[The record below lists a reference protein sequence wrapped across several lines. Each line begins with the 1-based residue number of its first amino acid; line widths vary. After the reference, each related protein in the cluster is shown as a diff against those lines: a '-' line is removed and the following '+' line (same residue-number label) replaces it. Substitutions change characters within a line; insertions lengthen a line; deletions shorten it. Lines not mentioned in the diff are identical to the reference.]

1 MAAGAR
7 AHSTGIAGLDSVLKG
22 VLAGD
27 NIVWQVD
34 AIEDYRELA
43 RPFCERAVEAGRTVA
58 YFRFASHPPLVAPG
72 PGLEVHEI
80 SPGEG
85 FETFIARIHSV
96 IERAGRGAYHLFD
109 CLSELALAWHSD
121 QMLGNFFMLTCP
133 YLFDLETVTYFALQ
147 RNYHAA
153 GAVRAVT
160 DTAQLVL
167 DAYRH
172 GGRLYVRPLKVQ
184 HRFSPSMYMLHV
196 WDEDGQFRPVTASS
210 RIAEIMTSQHAGLG
224 SDRVLGFWEKS
235 FVEAQE
241 VLEAIRRGERPPGDE
256 RAWFQRLARMV
267 FSRHEPMLEL
277 ASRYLT
283 LQDIID
289 VRARMIGT
297 GLIGGKAVGM
307 LLARA
312 ILRKRSPRVAA
323 VLEEHDSFYV
333 GSDVFYT
340 FLVTNGIWWTRQQ
353 QRDPERFL
361 EGAERARRR
370 ILTGAFEDQAV
381 RQFEEMIDYFG
392 QSPFIVRSSSL
403 LEDNFGNAFAGKY
416 DSVFCA
422 NQGPRERRVQDFLAA
437 VRAIYASTMS
447 ERALSYR
454 AQRGLL
460 DQDEQMALLVMRV
473 SGDVYGRFFFPPVA
487 GVGYSF
493 NPYVWSRDI
502 DPKAGVLRLVF
513 GLGTRAVERA
523 DDEYTRLVAL
533 NAPDRRPEH
542 GAQGTRYAQR
552 RADYLDLDAN
562 QLVSGHFFDVV
573 RQAGGLP
580 LDLLVTMDRSA
591 VDAQGRPVEVP
602 MLTFAELLTGTSFV
616 EEMREMLRV
625 LQEAYALPVDVEFTA
640 SFPEGRQH
648 RINLVQCRPLQVQGT
663 ERIDV
668 PRVEVD
674 PADRIMEATGAV
686 IGHSR
691 HVDVAR
697 FVYVV
702 PAAYGA
708 LPEQARY
715 EVARLLGEINRAL
728 PRGGEEI
735 TVLLGPGRWGTTMPA
750 LGVPVSFADINR
762 VSVLVEIVA
771 MREHLVP
778 DVSLGTHFLN
788 DLVEMDMLYL
798 ALLPGQGESYLDT
811 RFLESRANSLLA
823 LVPDAAK
830 WTGTVRVI
838 ERADAAPG
846 ARRILLTADA
856 VDQRAL
862 CYFASGG
869 AKGPEGQK

>member
-1 MAAGAR
+1 MVASGGR

-34 AIEDYRELA
+34 SIGDYQALVRPYCEAAA
-43 RPFCERAVEAGRTVA
+43 RAGRVLV
-58 YFRFASHPPLVAPG
+58 YFRFASHPALVG
-72 PGLEVHEI
+72 PESGAQIHEF
-80 SPGEG
+80 SPAEG
-85 FETFIARIHSV
+85 FETFIAKIHGV
-96 IERAGRGAYHLFD
+96 IERAGRGAYYVFD

-147 RNYHAA
+147 RNYHSVHAT
-153 GAVRAVT
+153 RPIT

-167 DAYRH
+167 DVYSY

-184 HRFSPSMYMLHV
+184 HRFSPNMYMLHV
-196 WDEDGQFRPVTASS
+196 WEEGEQFHPVTASS
-210 RIAEIMTSQHAGLG
+210 RIAEIMTSQQAGLHD
-224 SDRVLGFWEKS
+224 DRLLGFWEHS

-241 VLEAIRRGERPPGDE
+241 ILDAVRRGERPESDE
-256 RAWFQRLARMV
+256 RRHFDHLSRMV
-267 FSRHEPMLEL
+267 FSRHEPMLAL

-283 LQDIID
+283 LADILD

-312 ILRKRSPRVAA
+312 VVRTRSPRVAA
-323 VLEEHDSFYV
+323 VLEEHDSFYI

-340 FLVTNGIWWTRQQ
+340 FLVTNGIWWMRQQ
-353 QRDPERFL
+353 QRDPEHFL

-370 ILTGAFEDQAV
+370 ILTGSFPERTV

-416 DSVFCA
+416 DSVFCT
-422 NQGPRERRVQDFLAA
+422 NQGPRERRVEDFLAA

-447 ERALSYR
+447 ERALTYR

-473 SGDVYGRFFFPPVA
+473 SGDVYGRSYFPPVA
-487 GVGYSF
+487 GVGFSF
-493 NPYVWSRDI
+493 NPFVWSRDI
-502 DPKAGVLRLVF
+502 DPKAGVLRMVF
-513 GLGTRAVERA
+513 GLGTRAVDRA

-533 NAPDRRPEH
+533 NAPTRRPEH
-542 GAQGTRYAQR
+542 GSGEIRYSQR
-552 RADYLDLDAN
+552 RVDYLDLDAN
-562 QLVSGHFFDVV
+562 QLVSGHFIDVASG
-573 RQAGGLP
+573 AGNLP
-580 LDLLVTMDRSA
+580 MDLFVTVDRSA
-591 VDAQGRPVEVP
+591 VDGQGRAVEVP
-602 MLTFAELLTGTSFV
+602 FLTFDGLLTGTAFV

-625 LQEAYALPVDVEFTA
+625 LQQAYEHPVDVEFTA

-663 ERIDV
+663 ESIEL
-668 PRVEVD
+668 PRVEME
-674 PADRIMEATGAV
+674 PADCIMEARGAI

-691 HVDVAR
+691 LVGVAR
-697 FVYVV
+697 FIYVV
-702 PAAYGA
+702 PAAYGS
-708 LPEQARY
+708 LSEQARY
-715 EVARLLGEINRAL
+715 DVARLLGEINRAI
-728 PRGGEEI
+728 PAGADEV
-735 TVLLGPGRWGTTMPA
+735 TVLLGPGRWGTTTPA
-750 LGVPVSFADINR
+750 LGVPVTFIDINR
-762 VSVLVEIVA
+762 VSVLVEIVG

-798 ALLPGQGESYLDT
+798 ALLPGEGESLLNAEFFASGPNRLLD
-811 RFLESRANSLLA
+811 
-823 LVPDAAK
+823 LVPDAGRWEA
-830 WTGTVRVI
+830 TVRVI
-838 ERADAAPG
+838 ECADVALG
-846 ARRILLTADA
+846 GDRILLTADA
-856 VDQRAL
+856 VEQRAV
-862 CYFASGG
+862 CYISRAR
-869 AKGPEGQK
+869 E

>member
-7 AHSTGIAGLDSVLKG
+7 AHSTGIAGLDGVLKG

-43 RPFCERAVEAGRTVA
+43 RPFCEQAVEAGRTVA

-72 PGLEVHEI
+72 PGIAVHEL

-147 RNYHAA
+147 RNYHSA
-153 GAVRAVT
+153 GAVRSVT

-172 GGRLYVRPLKVQ
+172 SGRMYVRPLKVQ

-210 RIAEIMTSQHAGLG
+210 RIAGIMTSQHAGLS

-241 VLEAIRRGERPPGDE
+241 VLEAIRKGERPAGDE

-267 FSRHEPMLEL
+267 FSRHETMLEL

-370 ILTGAFEDQAV
+370 ILTGAFEETAV

-493 NPYVWSRDI
+493 NPYAWSRDI

-533 NAPDRRPEH
+533 NAPDRTPEH
-542 GAQGTRYAQR
+542 GAEGMRYAQR

-562 QLVSGHFFDVV
+562 QLVSGHFLDVV

-591 VDAQGRPVEVP
+591 ADPQGRRVEVP
-602 MLTFAELLTGTSFV
+602 MLTFSELLTGTSFV

-625 LQEAYALPVDVEFTA
+625 LQEAYAQPVDVEFTA

-663 ERIDV
+663 EGIDL

-674 PADRIMEATGAV
+674 PADRIMEARGAV

-691 HVDVAR
+691 HVGVAR

-702 PAAYGA
+702 PAAYAG

-728 PRGGEEI
+728 PRDEGEA
-735 TVLLGPGRWGTTMPA
+735 TVLLGPGRWGTKMSA

-811 RFLESRANSLLA
+811 RFLESCANSLLA

-830 WTGTVRVI
+830 WAGTVRVI

-856 VDQRAL
+856 VEQRAL
-862 CYFASGG
+862 CYFEDR
-869 AKGPEGQK
+869 K